1 MSGFT
6 ILALVFVLYAL
17 LAGRLDRF
25 SITAPMVFVAVSGL
39 LGPGATDLL
48 QVSCSNESPMA
59 ITEIT
64 LSLLL
69 FAEASTLRFRDLEG
83 DASLPSRLLFRM
95 RTRAL
100 TRDPAHPGYRVDA
113 QRAIDPPEAVDPG
126 GEHG

>member
-25 SITAPMVFVAVSGL
+25 SITAPMVFVAVGGL
-39 LGPGATDLL
+39 LGSGGTHLA
-48 QVSCSNESPMA
+48 QVTSSNESSLA

-69 FAEASTLRFRDLEG
+69 FADASTLRFRGLEG
-83 DASLPSRLLFRM
+83 DASLPSRLLIRT

-100 TRDPAHPGYRVDA
+100 TRGPAHPGYRVDA

-126 GEHG
+126 GERG